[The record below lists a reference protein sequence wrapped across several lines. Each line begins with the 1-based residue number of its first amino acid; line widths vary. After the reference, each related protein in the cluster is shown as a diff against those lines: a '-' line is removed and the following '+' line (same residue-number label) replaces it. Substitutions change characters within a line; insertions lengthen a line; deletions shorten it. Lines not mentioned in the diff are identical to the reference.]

1 MVGASKIIV
10 LTGSKV
16 SASRGFS
23 LGKLEIRK
31 PGGVLVTDLTIIII
45 IIRGNKI
52 SRMDF
57 EIIFADIIVSFVY
70 YSTNL
75 APLSFPYYEI
85 RGMYSRKKNNDP
97 NIYIYISLFSPPAT
111 RSMR

>member
-31 PGGVLVTDLTIIII
+31 PGGVLVTDLTIIITGGI
-45 IIRGNKI
+45 KSPGWI
-52 SRMDF
+52 S
-57 EIIFADIIVSFVY
+57 
-70 YSTNL
+70 
-75 APLSFPYYEI
+75 
-85 RGMYSRKKNNDP
+85 K
-97 NIYIYISLFSPPAT
+97 
-111 RSMR
+111 